1 MLTYLERI
9 PRWLLIMIAV
19 ASPTLVLLLLI
30 GSQANIS
37 NFQPTWNDSV
47 MNWHQIATFHKVGF
61 DGGYYTYAEIPA
73 PASFSH
79 FFSYGPWFMMLYG
92 LPAHLTG
99 WSYATFLIFNVV
111 FFTTSLLIFFNVVP
125 LDRVQILFTALLL
138 STFWCLLFFY
148 FTAMQEAVQQS
159 LAVMMAAFFYIA
171 LTQRQNTSRRVLIA
185 GMAVIAFASLLR
197 LSWVILTLP
206 FLILT
211 SPYTLKRLVLNLAI
225 TGILL
230 LLIMKLT
237 AYTSASGATVAPLA
251 GLSRMP
257 FGMEMLRALV
267 LSFDKNIKDFFG
279 FGITP
284 NELLAAYQYIIILV
298 SIFIIVIRLRRK
310 YVGKTLSSRRVE
322 WLFHAFNLGVIWLA
336 SMLLYLVSG
345 WGTYRVLGSHLM
357 ISMLLLIAFKHYRLV
372 QFFVITNLLMI
383 PLFVQAFNT
392 YVMPMY
398 DPTRSAPRLEQVEW
412 VEKVNPYLEYES
424 QPLSPWCNTILM
436 AVRFYDGRLNV
447 LPAGIGISL
456 FSNDRQL
463 WSPVVSHYLLLD
475 EGDLNELM
483 RQKFPPKLEKLV
495 ETQRGTLY
503 KNMSTGCDVSDNS

>member
-9 PRWLLIMIAV
+9 PRRLLVIFAAV
-19 ASPTLVLLLLI
+19 SPTLVLLLLI
-30 GSQANIS
+30 GFQANIS

-47 MNWHQIATFHKVGF
+47 MNYHQIATFHKVGF

-73 PASFSH
+73 PASFTH
-79 FFSYGPWFMMLYG
+79 FFSYGPWFSMLYG
-92 LPAHLTG
+92 LPARITG
-99 WSYATFLIFNVV
+99 WSYVTFLIFNVI
-111 FFTTSLLIFFNVVP
+111 FFTTSLLIFFTLVP
-125 LDRVQILFTALLL
+125 LDRVQILVVALFL
-138 STFWCLLFFY
+138 STFWCLIFFY

-159 LAVMMAAFFYIA
+159 LAVLMAAFFYIA
-171 LTQRQNTSRRVLIA
+171 LTQRHNTSRRTIIA
-185 GMAVIAFASLLR
+185 GMLIITFASLLR
-197 LSWVILTLP
+197 LSWIILALP
-206 FLILT
+206 FLVLT
-211 SPYTLKRLVLNLAI
+211 SLYTLKRLFLNLVI
-225 TGILL
+225 TGLLL
-230 LLIMKLT
+230 LLIMKIT
-237 AYTSASGATVAPLA
+237 AYTTASGATVAPLA

-257 FGMEMLRALV
+257 FGLEMLRTLV
-267 LSFDKNIKDFFG
+267 FSFENNIKDFFG

-298 SIFIIVIRLRRK
+298 AIFIITIRLRRQ
-310 YVGKTLSSRRVE
+310 YVGKKLTSHRVE

-357 ISMLLLIAFKHYRLV
+357 ISMLLFIAFKRYRLV
-372 QFFVITNLLMI
+372 QFFVITNLLML
-383 PLFVQAFNT
+383 PLFIQAFNT

-398 DPTRSAPRLEQVEW
+398 DLQRSSVRLEQVEW
-412 VEKVNPYLEYES
+412 VDDVNPYLAYDP
-424 QPLSPWCNTILM
+424 QAVSPWCNTILM

-463 WSPVVSHYLLLD
+463 WSPITSHYLLLD
-475 EGDLNELM
+475 EGDLIEVM

-503 KNMSTGCDVSDNS
+503 KNLSAGCDVLDNS